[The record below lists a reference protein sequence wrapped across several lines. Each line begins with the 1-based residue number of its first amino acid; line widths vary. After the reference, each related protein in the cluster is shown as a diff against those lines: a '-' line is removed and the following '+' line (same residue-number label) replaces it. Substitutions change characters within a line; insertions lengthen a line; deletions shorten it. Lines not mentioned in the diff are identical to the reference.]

1 MALRDISAWSIRNP
15 VIPLVFFTGLLIAG
29 IVSFKLMD
37 VTDNPDVEFPA
48 VRVVIAQPGASP
60 TEIENQITQ
69 RVESALRSIAG
80 VDSIQSVARE
90 GSSQT
95 FVEFEIGTNLIEA
108 VNEVET
114 AIDGVRGSLPDGI
127 LEPQVN
133 KVNVVGEPIGY
144 VAVEA
149 DDMTVEQLSWFI
161 DDTVAKRLLKIEGMA
176 EVSRFGGVDRQ
187 IEVILDPAR
196 MQSFGVTASQIN
208 AALRQSNLD
217 AAGGLAEIGG
227 TRQSLRVLGNSD
239 SAYQLSQTQIQ
250 LGGGRTVRLADIAKV
265 RDGYSERTSISQV
278 NGKEVVNF
286 AMSRARG
293 ASDLTVYDAAL
304 AEMDKIEEENPGVEF
319 IKLSTNTTYTR
330 QQYNSSIW
338 ALVEGAVLAVVV
350 VFLFL
355 RDWRATFIS
364 AVAIPL
370 SAIPTFWFMDL
381 LGFNLNFLS
390 LLALALVAGVLV
402 DDAIVEIENIVRH
415 MRMGKTAYQASIDAA
430 DEIGLPV
437 VATSFCIVA
446 VFLPVGLMPGVS
458 GQFFQ
463 NFGITVVVAVL
474 MSLAVARMVTPLM
487 AAYFLKAHGEAEHG
501 GGRWIDAYMRVLAWT
516 LDTSRMIM
524 RRAGLRGPE
533 QRWLYVPSLLLTV
546 IALLIVPAL
555 AMFELATGSVS
566 GGIAAGS
573 GAPAPWSGLLG
584 LGVHKDIAA
593 AVSADTN
600 TTAYWLVSKVFEV
613 VIVLLVSLLSFVAAL
628 VTFKGIEGIAGLLRS
643 ANPLARL
650 VSLVL
655 AVVAVIGA
663 GALTFLIVNGTYTAF
678 TTTPE
683 EAAAAKAAA
692 QAGKATFDL
701 AALSA
706 LDLFMLLL
714 SALAA
719 LAAALAAGFG
729 VSRLPGHPE
738 AVEYLTARFY
748 DHRVWMLGIG
758 WFSLLV
764 TIVLFGQIPGQ
775 FQPTIDDENSQITI
789 EMVPGTTLAETKRVV
804 NTIAERLRQEPE
816 VERLLERIRL
826 GESSSIF
833 VKLREDRARTSIE
846 FERELAPVLAKFPDA
861 RVRFQSQS
869 GGFGSGRDMTVML
882 AGSDPALLEQTA
894 TRLVEEM
901 KGLKSLVAPRI
912 SADLNRP
919 EIIITPRTKI
929 AAELGVTTA
938 ALSQTIRIAT
948 LGEIEQNA
956 ARFSL
961 SDRQIP
967 IVVRLSQESRT
978 DFRTIENL
986 PVPTANGGSVPLSRV
1001 ADITFGSG
1009 PTAIQRYNQNRRV
1022 LVGAD
1027 LAAGVL
1033 KGEAQAQ
1040 IDALP
1045 VLQKL
1050 PLGVIRDVVGEEE
1063 WQAELITN
1071 LIIAICAG
1079 VLLVFAVLVLLYK
1092 RLMSPL
1098 VNMTSLA
1105 LAPLGGILLIW
1116 LLGQPNSMPVYIGI
1130 LLLLGIVSKN
1140 SILLIDFAIEEMNK
1154 GIPKLEAIMD
1164 AGHKRAQPIIMTT
1177 VAMTAGMVP
1186 VALSLSGDGA
1196 WRQPMGIVVIGGLVL
1211 STLLTLLIV
1220 PAGFSLADSFE
1231 KRVGPWLRARL
1242 LTYKPGDDTRP
1253 AGAGQ
1258 GDLPFPGLS
1267 KLPPY
1272 GHEPAE

>member
-15 VIPLVFFTGLLIAG
+15 VIPLVFFTGLLFVG
-29 IVSFKLMD
+29 IVSFLRMD
-37 VTDNPDVEFPA
+37 VIDKPDVEFPA
-48 VRVVIAQPGASP
+48 VSVTIAQPGASP

-69 RVESALRSIAG
+69 RVESALRSING
-80 VDSIQSVARE
+80 VNSLQSTARE
-90 GSSQT
+90 GSSNT
-95 FVEFEIGTNLIEA
+95 FVEFEIGTDLIEA

-127 LEPQVN
+127 LEPQVR

-149 DDMTVEQLSWFI
+149 NDMTIEQLSWFI

-176 EVSRFGGVDRQ
+176 EVNRFGGVDRE

-208 AALRQSNLD
+208 AVLRQVNLD

-239 SAYQLSQTQIQ
+239 DAYALSQTQIQ
-250 LGGGRTVRLADIAKV
+250 LGGGRTVRLADVATV
-265 RDGYSERTSISQV
+265 RDGYSERTSISEV

-304 AEMDKIEEENPGVEF
+304 EEMDAIEAENEGVKF

-330 QQYNSSIW
+330 SQYKSSMW
-338 ALVEGAVLAVVV
+338 ALFEGAVLAVVV
-350 VFLFL
+350 VFIFL

-474 MSLAVARMVTPLM
+474 MSLAVARMITPLM
-487 AAYFLKAHGEAEHG
+487 AAYFLKAQGQAEHG
-501 GGRWIDAYMRVLAWT
+501 EGPLIDAYMRVLAWT
-516 LDTSRMIM
+516 LDTGKMES
-524 RRAGLRGPE
+524 RRAGLEGP
-533 QRWLYVPSLLLTV
+533 QRRMIYVPSLLFAV
-546 IALLIVPAL
+546 IALLLVTAVTL
-555 AMFELATGSVS
+555 FESFSGSVS
-566 GGIAAGS
+566 AMIAESVGVAPPWKGIAGFEVPKLVAS
-573 GAPAPWSGLLG
+573 
-584 LGVHKDIAA
+584 
-593 AVSADTN
+593 AVSSDSN
-600 TTAYWLVSKVFEV
+600 GFVYKLVAKIFEIV
-613 VIVLLVSLLSFVAAL
+613 QVLLVSGLSFGAGWL
-628 VTFKGIEGIAGLLRS
+628 TFKLFELPAGGSSRIAQG
-643 ANPLARL
+643 ARW
-650 VSLVL
+650 
-655 AVVAVIGA
+655 
-663 GALTFLIVNGTYTAF
+663 
-678 TTTPE
+678 
-683 EAAAAKAAA
+683 
-692 QAGKATFDL
+692 
-701 AALSA
+701 
-706 LDLFMLLL
+706 
-714 SALAA
+714 
-719 LAAALAAGFG
+719 
-729 VSRLPGHPE
+729 
-738 AVEYLTARFY
+738 LTARFY
-748 DHRVWMLGIG
+748 DHRVWMLAIG
-758 WFSLLV
+758 WFSFLM
-764 TIVLFGQIPGQ
+764 TILLFGQTPPQ
-775 FQPTIDDENSQITI
+775 FQPTIDDENSQVQI
-789 EMVPGTTLAETKRVV
+789 EVVPGTTLPETKRIV
-804 NTIAERLRQEPE
+804 NAVADRLREEPE

-826 GESSSIF
+826 GETSSIF
-833 VKLREDRARTSIE
+833 VKLKEDRARSSIQ
-846 FERELAPVLAKFPDA
+846 FERELAPVLAKIPDA

-869 GGFGSGRDMTVML
+869 AGFGSGRDMTVML
-882 AGSDPALLEQTA
+882 AGSDPVLLEQTA
-894 TRLVEEM
+894 TRLVEQM
-901 KGLKSLVAPRI
+901 KGLNTLVAPRI

-919 EIIITPRTKI
+919 EIIITPRDKI

-967 IVVRLSQESRT
+967 IVVRLSEEARS
-978 DFRTIENL
+978 DFSTIENL

-1045 VLQKL
+1045 VLQDL
-1050 PLGVIRDVVGEEE
+1050 PTGVIRDVVGEDE
-1063 WQAELITN
+1063 WQAELIQN
-1071 LIIAICAG
+1071 LIIAIISG

-1105 LAPLGGILLIW
+1105 LAPLGGVLLVW
-1116 LLGQPNSMPVYIGI
+1116 LLGQPQSMPVYIGI

-1140 SILLIDFAIEEMNK
+1140 SILLIDFAIEEMAK
-1154 GIPKLEAIMD
+1154 GVGKLEAIMD
-1164 AGHKRAQPIIMTT
+1164 AGHKRAQPIVMTT

-1196 WRQPMGIVVIGGLVL
+1196 WRQPMGVVVIGGLVL

-1220 PAGFSLADSFE
+1220 PAGFSLADGFE
-1231 KRVGPWLRARL
+1231 KRAGPWLRARL
-1242 LTYKPGDDTRP
+1242 LTYKPGDDSRP
-1253 AGAGQ
+1253 Q
-1258 GDLPFPGLS
+1258 GTPEHGPEPDLPFPGLPGNA
-1267 KLPPY
+1267 KPVPARRLPP
-1272 GHEPAE
+1272 GTEPAE